1 MKKKEFLKH
10 INEGIERG
18 AKTKLAKMLKI
29 DPANVTEWFNGRSK
43 PSEHNISKMSALFSM
58 DTQELWDMFND
69 KFEDPISGRDSNEFA
84 PSVKAIPLTPNNT
97 VTLPILADVP
107 AGLPEFSDRDI
118 EMFVDI
124 PRWLFP
130 GGDFVVK
137 CIGDSLEPEIRKG
150 DYCVIRKMTDPLD
163 CKQMLVKTEHGI
175 CMKVVRKGK
184 DGRTW
189 LCSLNPKYKP
199 FVAEHLTII
208 GLILGRWNR
217 TDRDSFRIEIPEQ

>member
-1 MKKKEFLKH
+1 MNDKNSIGEKIRKAIKEAGLTQQNLADKLGITNPVVNVWIQGRRIPNIENLKKIAVATGKPYSWF
-10 INEGIERG
+10 INEDDEF
-18 AKTKLAKMLKI
+18 
-29 DPANVTEWFNGRSK
+29 VT
-43 PSEHNISKMSALFSM
+43 A
-58 DTQELWDMFND
+58 
-69 KFEDPISGRDSNEFA
+69 
-84 PSVKAIPLTPNNT
+84 VKAVPLTPNNT

-107 AGLPEFSDRDI
+107 AGLPEYSDRDV

-163 CKQMLVKTEHGI
+163 CKPMLVKTEHGI
-175 CMKVVRKGK
+175 CMKIVRKGK

-208 GLILGRWNR
+208 GLILGHWNR

>member
-1 MKKKEFLKH
+1 MNNKNSIGEKIRKAIKEAGLTQQNLADKLGITNPVVNVWIQGRRIPNIENLKKIAVATGKPYSWF
-10 INEGIERG
+10 INDDEG
-18 AKTKLAKMLKI
+18 
-29 DPANVTEWFNGRSK
+29 
-43 PSEHNISKMSALFSM
+43 
-58 DTQELWDMFND
+58 
-69 KFEDPISGRDSNEFA
+69 EFA
-84 PSVKAIPLTPNNT
+84 PSVKAVPLTPNNT

-107 AGLPEFSDRDI
+107 AGLPEYSDRDV

-163 CKQMLVKTEHGI
+163 CKPMLVKTEHGI
-175 CMKVVRKGK
+175 CMKIVRKGK

-199 FVAEHLTII
+199 FLSETLTII

>member
-1 MKKKEFLKH
+1 MTKEQLLKA
-10 INEGIERG
+10 INNGKLRG
-18 AKTKLAKMLKI
+18 AQAKLSKDLSLTEAAVTNWFGGKNYPTDDNIRKI
-29 DPANVTEWFNGRSK
+29 AALYAL
-43 PSEHNISKMSALFSM
+43 SEAEVRAAFY
-58 DTQELWDMFND
+58 DAD
-69 KFEDPISGRDSNEFA
+69 EFA
-84 PSVKAIPLTPNNT
+84 PSVKAVPLTPNNT

-163 CKQMLVKTEHGI
+163 CKPMLVKTEHGI

-199 FVAEHLTII
+199 FVSETLTII

>member
-1 MKKKEFLKH
+1 MKKKEFLKR
-10 INEGIERG
+10 INNGIERG
-18 AKTKLAKMLKI
+18 AKAKLAELLGLARPSI
-29 DPANVTEWFNGRSK
+29 IEWFNGRSK
-43 PSEHNISKMSALFSM
+43 PSEQNITKMSALFSI

-69 KFEDPISGRDSNEFA
+69 KFEDPISERDSNEFA
-84 PSVKAIPLTPNNT
+84 PSVKAVPLTPNNT

-107 AGLPEFSDRDI
+107 AGLPEYSDRDV

-150 DYCVIRKMTDPLD
+150 DYCVIRKMSEPLD
-163 CKQMLVKTEHGI
+163 CKPMLVKTDSGI
-175 CMKVVRKGK
+175 CMKVIRKGK
-184 DGRTW
+184 EGHIW
-189 LCSLNPKYKP
+189 LCSINPKYQP
-199 FVAEHLTII
+199 FRSGSLTII

>member
-1 MKKKEFLKH
+1 M
-10 INEGIERG
+10 
-18 AKTKLAKMLKI
+18 
-29 DPANVTEWFNGRSK
+29 
-43 PSEHNISKMSALFSM
+43 
-58 DTQELWDMFND
+58 ND
-69 KFEDPISGRDSNEFA
+69 KNSIGEKIRKAIKEAGLTQQNLADKLGITNPVVNVWIQGRRIPNIENLKKIAVATGKPYSWFISEDDEFA

>member
-1 MKKKEFLKH
+1 MTKEQLLKA
-10 INEGIERG
+10 INNGKLRG
-18 AKTKLAKMLKI
+18 AQAKLSKDLSLTEAAVTNWFGGKNYPTDENIRKI
-29 DPANVTEWFNGRSK
+29 AALYALSEAEVRAAFYETDEFVPA
-43 PSEHNISKMSALFSM
+43 
-58 DTQELWDMFND
+58 
-69 KFEDPISGRDSNEFA
+69 
-84 PSVKAIPLTPNNT
+84 VKAVPLTPNNT

>member
-1 MKKKEFLKH
+1 MNDKNSIGEKIRKAIKEAGLTQQNLADKLGITNPVVNVWIQGRRIPNIENLKKIAVATGKPYSWF
-10 INEGIERG
+10 INEDDEFV
-18 AKTKLAKMLKI
+18 
-29 DPANVTEWFNGRSK
+29 PA
-43 PSEHNISKMSALFSM
+43 
-58 DTQELWDMFND
+58 
-69 KFEDPISGRDSNEFA
+69 
-84 PSVKAIPLTPNNT
+84 VKAVPLTPNNT

-107 AGLPEFSDRDI
+107 AGLPEYSDRDV

-163 CKQMLVKTEHGI
+163 CKPMLVKTEHGI
-175 CMKVVRKGK
+175 CMKIVRKGK